1 MITIANVRP
10 PGAVNEVL
18 AKLDDPDGLVRA
30 FAASA
35 LRLIG
40 DRSLVPLLR
49 EKASGEQDDF
59 AGDALRE
66 AIATLE
72 GGNESPGLGQLD
84 FPVRDVSVVTFSARR
99 CQ

>member
-1 MITIANVRP
+1 
-10 PGAVNEVL
+10 
-18 AKLDDPDGLVRA
+18 VRA

-49 EKASGEQDDF
+49 EKTSGERDGF
-59 AGDALRE
+59 ARDAMRE

-72 GGNESPGLGQLD
+72 GGNESPRPG
-84 FPVRDVSVVTFSARR
+84 SSTFASET
-99 CQ
+99 